1 MLTCEEAVSC
11 GYLLDVMAR
20 LAIAALRQI
29 GERSRITGSLPEKQ
43 SQNPDRALRSRCD
56 AVRLRSIVSDARRM
70 CIVYKQ
76 GVCFSIIFITHM
88 MTYVMQCFISWREV
102 VYRKK
107 WTFDG

>member
-56 AVRLRSIVSDARRM
+56 SGPLTVDRFRCETDVHYVQAGRLFFDYI
-70 CIVYKQ
+70 
-76 GVCFSIIFITHM
+76 HH
-88 MTYVMQCFISWREV
+88 TYDDICHAMFHLLA
-102 VYRKK
+102 
-107 WTFDG
+107 